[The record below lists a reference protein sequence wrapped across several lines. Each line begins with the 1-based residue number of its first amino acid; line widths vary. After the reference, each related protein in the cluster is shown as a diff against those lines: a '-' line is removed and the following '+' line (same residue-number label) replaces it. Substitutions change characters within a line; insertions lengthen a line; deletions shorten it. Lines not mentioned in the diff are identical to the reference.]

1 MKDTLTEME
10 NNLQGIKM
18 KLRIISVIWN
28 MYIKKK
34 EAKPTQSEQQKE
46 KRIKNKQN
54 KDSVRILWDNFK
66 CTNIHIMGM
75 PEGEKREQDTE
86 NLFERAITENF
97 PNLVKNID
105 IQDQE
110 AQKVPNKMNPKR
122 PTPIHIIIKMQKV
135 KDK

>member
-66 CTNIHIMGM
+66 YTNIHIMGM
-75 PEGEKREQDTE
+75 PEGEKREQETE

-97 PNLVKNID
+97 PK
-105 IQDQE
+105 
-110 AQKVPNKMNPKR
+110 
-122 PTPIHIIIKMQKV
+122 TW
-135 KDK
+135 